1 MITTETPSI
10 GETPRGVHGGWSH
23 RRAKVV
29 VPVFLLTA
37 VFIFTGAPTATAA
50 AIFANND
57 IAVTWDPPPCRGDK
71 PGVCPY
77 YYLDQPD
84 RNISTPSDEQNATLE
99 SSTS

>member
-10 GETPRGVHGGWSH
+10 GRTPRGVHGGSS
-23 RRAKVV
+23 RGLATVV

-50 AIFANND
+50 AMFTNNE
-57 IAVTWDPPPCRGDK
+57 ISATWEPPSCRGDK

-77 YYLDQPD
+77 YYFDQPD
-84 RNISTPSDEQNATLE
+84 MNISTPSDEQDATLE
-99 SSTS
+99 SSTP